1 MKGLGTVMRE
11 IAFGLP
17 TPMIRFCKMRFEVG
31 SYLIR
36 GANCLSRLTLACL
49 LTVAGLGT
57 VASGETDLQFA
68 GDEPLLIK
76 AVVVTMFEHGAPTG
90 DRPGEMQLWVERYP
104 FSQML
109 SFEGGV
115 RPLWYST
122 DGVLL
127 ICTGGG
133 IANATASI
141 LALGV
146 DARFD
151 LSEAYWVIA
160 GIAGGDPLDVSLGS
174 AVWARQVVDGDLAYE
189 IDAREIPDDWP
200 YGLLP
205 LGATQPVRPGEPIGD
220 GWSVDTVSF
229 QLNEVLVTRIYEAT
243 KDIRLPVSESAEK
256 QGALYKGYPRAQEIP
271 RVRLRETLAASTY
284 WHGEKLNEWA
294 NDWVVVQSD
303 ASKNFMTSN
312 MEDSGTLTAIRRLD
326 QMRRA
331 DLDRVLVLRTVSNFT
346 MPPPGKSAAWSATSP
361 YPDAGMQAIEAAYI
375 VGSAAVKTLLQDW
388 ADKEA
393 DRSR

>member
-1 MKGLGTVMRE
+1 
-11 IAFGLP
+11 
-17 TPMIRFCKMRFEVG
+17 MICFYDVWFRVG
-31 SYLIR
+31 SSLNL
-36 GANCLSRLTLACL
+36 GAKHLSLLLMACL
-49 LTVAGLGT
+49 LVSAGFST
-57 VASGETDLQFA
+57 AVRGETGSQPA
-68 GDEPLLIK
+68 GDKPLLIK
-76 AVVVTMFEHGAPTG
+76 AVVVTMFEHGAPEG

-104 FSQML
+104 FSQSL
-109 SFEGGV
+109 PFDGGV
-115 RPLWYST
+115 RPLWYSE

-141 LALGV
+141 LALGL
-146 DARFD
+146 DTRFD
-151 LSEAYWVIA
+151 LSNAYWVIA

-205 LGATQPVRPGEPIGD
+205 LGATQPVRPGEPIGN

-229 QLNEVLVTRIYEAT
+229 QLNEALVTRIYNAT
-243 KDIRLPVSESAEK
+243 KDIPLPVSDSASK
-256 QGALYKGYPRAQEIP
+256 QGALYEGYPRAQEAP
-271 RVRLRETLAASTY
+271 RVRLGDTLAVSTY

-326 QMRRA
+326 QMGRA
-331 DLDRVLVLRTVSNFT
+331 NLDRVLVLRTVSNFT

-361 YPDAGMQAIEAAYI
+361 YPDAGLQAIEAAYI
-375 VGSAAVKTLLQDW
+375 VGRAAVKTLLQDW
-388 ADKEA
+388 VY
-393 DRSR
+393 

>member
-1 MKGLGTVMRE
+1 
-11 IAFGLP
+11 
-17 TPMIRFCKMRFEVG
+17 MICFYDVWFRVG
-31 SYLIR
+31 SSLNL
-36 GANCLSRLTLACL
+36 GVKHLSLLSMACL
-49 LTVAGLGT
+49 LVSAGFST
-57 VASGETDLQFA
+57 AVRGETGSQPA
-68 GDEPLLIK
+68 GDKPLLIK
-76 AVVVTMFEHGAPTG
+76 AVVVTMFEHGAPEG

-104 FSQML
+104 FSQSL
-109 SFEGGV
+109 PFDGGV
-115 RPLWYST
+115 RPLWYSE

-141 LALGV
+141 LALGL
-146 DARFD
+146 DTRFD
-151 LSEAYWVIA
+151 LSNAYWVIA

-205 LGATQPVRPGEPIGD
+205 LGATQPVRPGEPIGN

-229 QLNEVLVTRIYEAT
+229 QLNEALVTRIYNAT
-243 KDIRLPVSESAEK
+243 KDIPLPVSDSASK
-256 QGALYKGYPRAQEIP
+256 QGALYEGYPRAQEAP
-271 RVRLRETLAASTY
+271 RVRLGDTLAASTY

-326 QMRRA
+326 QMGRA
-331 DLDRVLVLRTVSNFT
+331 NLDRVLVLRTVSNFT

-361 YPDAGMQAIEAAYI
+361 YPDAGLQAIEAAYI
-375 VGSAAVKTLLQDW
+375 VGRAAVKTLLQDW
-388 ADKEA
+388 VY
-393 DRSR
+393 

>member
-1 MKGLGTVMRE
+1 MMRE
-11 IAFGLP
+11 TTFGLP
-17 TPMIRFCKMRFEVG
+17 DLLTRTFRENFSFGWYPRRRVKHFCWRT
-31 SYLIR
+31 I
-36 GANCLSRLTLACL
+36 ACL
-49 LTVAGLGT
+49 LLGVAMGSE
-57 VASGETDLQFA
+57 ASGDTESWRES
-68 GDEPLLIK
+68 GEPLAVR
-76 AVVVTMFEHGAPTG
+76 AVVVTMFEHGAPIG
-90 DRPGEMQLWVERYP
+90 DRPGEMQLWIERYP
-104 FSQML
+104 FSQTL
-109 SFEGGV
+109 PFRGGV
-115 RPLWYST
+115 RPLWYSQ

-146 DARFD
+146 DERFD
-151 LSEAYWVIA
+151 FSEAYWVVA

-189 IDAREIPDDWP
+189 IDAREIPEDWP

-205 LGATQPVRPGEPIGD
+205 LGATRPVRPGESIGD

-229 QLNEVLVTRIYEAT
+229 QLNEALVTRIYEAT
-243 KDIRLPVSESAEK
+243 KNIRLPVSDSAEK
-256 QGALYKGYPRAQEIP
+256 HGALYEGYPRAQEAP
-271 RVRLRETLAASTY
+271 RVRLGDTLAASTY

-326 QMRRA
+326 QMGRA

-361 YPDAGMQAIEAAYI
+361 YPDAGLQAIEAAYI
-375 VGSAAVKTLLQDW
+375 VGHAAVKTLLQDW
-388 ADKEA
+388 AD
-393 DRSR
+393 

>member
-1 MKGLGTVMRE
+1 MTQE
-11 IAFGLP
+11 IAFGCP
-17 TPMIRFCKMRFEVG
+17 KPMTRFFDMWYWVG
-31 SYLIR
+31 SYL
-36 GANCLSRLTLACL
+36 NLVTKQLSLPSMVCL
-49 LTVAGLGT
+49 LVGASFSTV
-57 VASGETDLQFA
+57 VWGETDPQSA

-76 AVVVTMFEHGAPTG
+76 AVVVTMFEHGAPQG

-104 FSQML
+104 FSQSL
-109 SFEGGV
+109 PFDGGV
-115 RPLWYST
+115 RPLWYSE

-146 DARFD
+146 DMRFD
-151 LSEAYWVIA
+151 LSKAYWVIA

-229 QLNEVLVTRIYEAT
+229 QLNEALVARIYEAT
-243 KDIRLPVSESAEK
+243 KDIRLPVSDSARK
-256 QGALYKGYPRAQEIP
+256 QGALYEGYPRAQEVP
-271 RVRLRETLAASTY
+271 RVRLGDTLAASTY

-326 QMRRA
+326 QMGRA

-346 MPPPGKSAAWSATSP
+346 MPPPGESAAWSATSP
-361 YPDAGMQAIEAAYI
+361 YPDAGLQAIEAAYI
-375 VGSAAVKTLLQDW
+375 VGRAAVKTLLKDW
-388 ADKEA
+388 TK
-393 DRSR
+393 

>member
-1 MKGLGTVMRE
+1 MRE
-11 IAFGLP
+11 TSSGSSKLAMRLSKSE
-17 TPMIRFCKMRFEVG
+17 FCYASCQKRQVK
-31 SYLIR
+31 S
-36 GANCLSRLTLACL
+36 LSRLVIVCL
-49 LTVAGLGT
+49 LIGVAMVTAANGDSKPWT
-57 VASGETDLQFA
+57 I
-68 GDEPLLIK
+68 GDEPLAIK
-76 AVVVTMFEHGAPTG
+76 VVVVTMFEHGDPTG

-104 FSQML
+104 FYETL
-109 SFEGGV
+109 PFEGGV
-115 RPLWYST
+115 RPLWYSE

-133 IANATASI
+133 IANATASV

-151 LSEAYWVIA
+151 LGEAYWVIA

-205 LGATQPVRPGEPIGD
+205 LGATRPVRPGEPIGD

-229 QLNEVLVTRIYEAT
+229 ELNEVLVTRIYEAT
-243 KDIRLPVSESAEK
+243 KDIRLPVSESADK
-256 QGALYKGYPRAQEIP
+256 LGALYKGYPRAQEVP
-271 RVRLRETLAASTY
+271 RVRLGETLAASTY

-303 ASKNFMTSN
+303 VSKNFMTSN

-326 QMRRA
+326 QMKRA

-375 VGSAAVKTLLQDW
+375 VGSAAVKTLLRDW
-388 ADKEA
+388 ADK
-393 DRSR
+393 